1 MGFSLRASVQVTLVF
16 GRMSGIETLT
26 VFSTK
31 STVLIVLLIFCT
43 LNCTAAMA
51 SYTILLVEDDAEL
64 RGALRSYLELKGYS
78 VDEAGTSKTCHE
90 YLEQNRP
97 DAIVMDYS
105 LPDSDGLQLLRHI
118 RAVDSSVP
126 VLVMTGHATID
137 LAVRS
142 IKEGAEQFVAKPLEM
157 SVLFK
162 LLEKALDNR
171 RFIRR
176 ELAVKS
182 KVVRYRRDP
191 FLGSSESISRL
202 KSSAER
208 IRGSIYPILIQGETG
223 TGKGVLAEWLTK
235 EGPRANEAMVD
246 LNCAGLNRE
255 LLESELF
262 GHEKGA
268 FTGAIAQKAGL
279 LEVAH
284 RGTLF
289 LDEIGDMDISI
300 QPKLLKVLDESRFRR
315 LGGIRDRA
323 VDIQLIAAT
332 HQDMTALVASGRFR
346 SDLYFRVSTIP
357 LTIPPLRERIGD
369 IPVLANWFLER
380 LQEDLNSSKLQ
391 FGPGVLRALEGY
403 GWPGNIRELRNVL
416 ERAALL
422 CHNGMIGTED
432 LHFQLTRPSAASA
445 EAEGAQNSEMTLQQM
460 EKQHIT
466 YMLRKENG
474 KVDRAA
480 VRLGIPRSS
489 LYVKI
494 KQYGITPDW
503 TS

>member
-1 MGFSLRASVQVTLVF
+1 
-16 GRMSGIETLT
+16 
-26 VFSTK
+26 
-31 STVLIVLLIFCT
+31 
-43 LNCTAAMA
+43 MA
-51 SYTILLVEDDAEL
+51 SYTILLVEDDVEL

-78 VDEAGTSKTCHE
+78 VREAGTSKACRE
-90 YLEQNRP
+90 YLEQGSP
-97 DAIVMDYS
+97 DGIVMDYS

-137 LAVRS
+137 LAVRA

-176 ELAVKS
+176 ELAVTN

-191 FLGSSESISRL
+191 FLGTSESIRHLHSA
-202 KSSAER
+202 AER
-208 IRGSIYPILIQGETG
+208 VLGSAYPILIQGETG

-235 EGPRANEAMVD
+235 QGPRSNEALVD

-255 LLESELF
+255 LLESDLF

-268 FTGAIAQKAGL
+268 FTGAITQKTGL

-289 LDEIGDMDISI
+289 LDEIGDMDIAI

-315 LGGIRDRA
+315 LGGIRDRS
-323 VDIQLIAAT
+323 VDVHLIAAT
-332 HQDMTALVASGRFR
+332 HQDMSALVANGKFR

-357 LTIPPLRERIGD
+357 LDIPPLRDRIGD
-369 IPVLANWFLER
+369 IPILANWFLER

-391 FGPGVLRALEGY
+391 FGPGVLRALENY
-403 GWPGNIRELRNVL
+403 RWPGNIRELRNVL

-422 CHNGMIGTED
+422 CHRGLISTED
-432 LHFQLTRPSAASA
+432 LHFQLIRPSTESEEVEA
-445 EAEGAQNSEMTLQQM
+445 EAEPAQQSEMTLQQM
-460 EKQHIT
+460 ERQHISNI
-466 YMLRKENG
+466 LRKEHG

-480 VRLGIPRSS
+480 ARLGIPRSS

-494 KQYGITPDW
+494 KHYGITLD
-503 TS
+503 

>member
-1 MGFSLRASVQVTLVF
+1 
-16 GRMSGIETLT
+16 
-26 VFSTK
+26 
-31 STVLIVLLIFCT
+31 
-43 LNCTAAMA
+43 MA

-78 VDEAGTSKTCHE
+78 VSERETGKGCRE

-105 LPDSDGLQLLRHI
+105 LPDSEGLQLLRHI

-126 VLVMTGHATID
+126 VLMMTGHATID

-142 IKEGAEQFVAKPLEM
+142 IKEGAEQFIAKPLEM
-157 SVLFK
+157 SVLLK

-176 ELAVKS
+176 ELAVKN

-191 FLGSSESISRL
+191 FLGSSESIRQL
-202 KSSAER
+202 HSAAQR
-208 IRGSIYPILIQGETG
+208 VVGSNYPILIQGETG

-235 EGPRANEAMVD
+235 EGPRSNEALVD

-255 LLESELF
+255 LLESDLF

-268 FTGAIAQKAGL
+268 FTGAITQKTGL

-289 LDEIGDMDISI
+289 LDEIGDMDIAI
-300 QPKLLKVLDESRFRR
+300 QPKLLKVLDETRFRR
-315 LGGIRDRA
+315 LGGIRDHS
-323 VDIQLIAAT
+323 VDIHLIAAT
-332 HQDMTALVASGRFR
+332 HQDMGALVASGRFR

-357 LTIPPLRERIGD
+357 LSIPPLRDRIGD
-369 IPVLANWFLER
+369 IPILANWFLER

-403 GWPGNIRELRNVL
+403 RWPGNIRELRNVL

-422 CHNGMIGTED
+422 CSNGMISTED
-432 LHFQLTRPSAASA
+432 LHFQLVRPSVAAA
-445 EAEGAQNSEMTLQQM
+445 QAGAAQAQSPDMTLQQI
-460 EKQHIT
+460 ERQHIAHV
-466 YMLRKENG
+466 LRSENG

-489 LYVKI
+489 LYAKI
-494 KQYGITPDW
+494 KQYGITQD
-503 TS
+503 